1 MQYAHARCLAEELEL
16 LGVARKKATPSIISW
31 PDGFAE
37 VFDFSYPGSPSARP
51 REFDS
56 IAQIG
61 GDQPHFNY
69 PLRNIP
75 TAAFNVVRRQGGIP
89 HRIGHPL
96 NLQQAIRE
104 AYPGAIYLH
113 MAKGWQ
119 VHEWRNT
126 AFERTIQVSP
136 TKSRQFPKPLMQ
148 TFVNLSLDRD
158 GLVERRFC
166 KGESGFLTECLL
178 QITERVVGFRRGDE
192 KHFYKD
198 LRHEKP
204 GMSPKTRDFRTTGV
218 VVKIETSWFREKGVK
233 GRVADALLD
242 LMLREYSISSQ
253 DVHSATTNIALIR
266 DGQHEPVSDTIVFYD
281 AMLGSLR
288 LTEPAYLQF
297 NRLLDQ
303 LERSVAMTLNH
314 GLLPPNVVSGLR
326 RWFEQLGEP
335 SLPPEPKLSPGP
347 EGWRQV
353 FAKGSVV
360 TQIDTKGVHRDIE
373 ITGYEFVE
381 IEDRL
386 QLFYRHKTNMTGS
399 ALVSAAKVKPVGDD
413 WSMVWWNPETGEI
426 RESLDDSE
434 G

>member
-1 MQYAHARCLAEELEL
+1 
-16 LGVARKKATPSIISW
+16 
-31 PDGFAE
+31 
-37 VFDFSYPGSPSARP
+37 
-51 REFDS
+51 
-56 IAQIG
+56 
-61 GDQPHFNY
+61 
-69 PLRNIP
+69 
-75 TAAFNVVRRQGGIP
+75 
-89 HRIGHPL
+89 
-96 NLQQAIRE
+96 
-104 AYPGAIYLH
+104 

-166 KGESGFLTECLL
+166 KGESGFLAECLL

-303 LERSVAMTLNH
+303 LERSVAMTPNH